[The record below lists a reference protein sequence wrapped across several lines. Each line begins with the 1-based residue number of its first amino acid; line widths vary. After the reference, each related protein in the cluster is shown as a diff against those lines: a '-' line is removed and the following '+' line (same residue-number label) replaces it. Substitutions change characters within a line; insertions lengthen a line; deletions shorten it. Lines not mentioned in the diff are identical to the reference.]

1 MIPIHSNSSCSA
13 MSDGGFA
20 CRSAAWDVG
29 TWSHVPLLPD
39 YAYEHLY
46 NEAANAPS
54 YINGIMTDSYHQ

>member
-1 MIPIHSNSSCSA
+1 

-29 TWSHVPLLPD
+29 NWYHVPLLPD